1 MRLMMRLAIGML
13 LAAPMGCGSSDAET
27 EPTQD
32 ASTSVDAGVDAQQ
45 DATPEVSDDA
55 VADAVAEAQPDA
67 SEEAATDAAPEAS
80 GPRLLATIETNMGN
94 IVVELNPT
102 AAPITVENFQNYAD
116 DQYFDGL
123 IFHRVIKDF
132 MIQGGGLEPGMTP
145 RAATYPPIV
154 NEAPTSG
161 LSNLRGTISM
171 ARTSAPDSAT
181 SQFFINTVDNE
192 FLNPGGGQAGYAVFG
207 QVVEGMDVVDEIES
221 VPTGSVGSYDDVPV
235 KDVLIVSIVVNQ
247 E

>member
-1 MRLMMRLAIGML
+1 MRLMMRLAIGLL
-13 LAAPMGCGSSDAET
+13 LAAPMGCSSSDTEN

-45 DATPEVSDDA
+45 DATPEASD
-55 VADAVAEAQPDA
+55 DAVAEAQPDA
-67 SEEAATDAAPEAS
+67 PEEAAADVVAEAS
-80 GPRLLATIETNMGN
+80 GPRLLATIETNMGA

-123 IFHRVIKDF
+123 LFHRVIKGF

-145 RAATYPPIV
+145 RATTYPPIV

-171 ARTSAPDSAT
+171 ARTSDPDSAT
-181 SQFFINTVDNE
+181 SQFFINTEDNE
-192 FLNPGGGQAGYAVFG
+192 FLNPGNGQAGYAVFG
-207 QVVEGMDVVDEIES
+207 QVVDGMDVVDEIES
-221 VPTGSVGSYDDVPV
+221 VSTDSVGSYDDVPV